1 MAERGPRRGSQV
13 AVLNGVAASVRRGV
27 TGLPALVRRHRLF
40 SAALALAVVP
50 RVIAMLG
57 YQPAILFKL
66 DTYDYLWDAAHLQP
80 NVVNPNGYS
89 VFLWLLKPA
98 HSLALVAGIQHVL
111 GLAAAVAVY
120 AIMRRFGA
128 PAWVGTLA
136 AITLLFDPATFLSE
150 QLIMADLLAMVLMIM
165 AFAVLLLRDQP
176 SVPRVAVAGLLLG
189 ASAVVRPTTLPL
201 IIFFGAY
208 LLLRRAGWRRV
219 LSVLA
224 GGVLP
229 LAVYL
234 SWFAAVHGSF
244 NFSNSNGLFLWSRTM
259 SFANCS
265 VIKPPADLVALCP
278 AEQPRQRAIG
288 VSAPRLLPKVYLWD
302 HNAWMWRDEPST
314 GVVPDVAAFTPANN
328 QRALRFAIKAIES
341 QPLSYAHVVAKD
353 VATPFISKDVFPFPG
368 PVQPRLTDMA
378 PVNRAYALAAVQA
391 YVGSTAGIG
400 PYLGHPLGTR
410 LAEPYAHLLRGYQK
424 FIFVPG
430 PLFALVV
437 ALGLAG
443 IVLPRRR
450 VGAAVLL
457 WTSAVVTV
465 VLPIAEHEYTYR
477 YVIPAVPLA
486 CMAAALAFTRRAQA
500 ESAGDE
506 ELAPELSG
514 SVSQP

>member
-1 MAERGPRRGSQV
+1 M
-13 AVLNGVAASVRRGV
+13 LRGV
-27 TGLPALVRRHRLF
+27 TTGPRAWVAGLPGLIMRHRLF
-40 SAALALAVVP
+40 SSALALAVVP

-89 VFLWLLKPA
+89 LFLWLLKPA

-111 GLAAAVAVY
+111 GLASAVAVY

-128 PAWVGTLA
+128 PPWVGTLA
-136 AITLLFDPATFLSE
+136 AVTLLFDPATFLSE
-150 QLIMADLLAMVLMIM
+150 QLIMADLPAMVLMIM

-176 SVPRVAVAGLLLG
+176 SVPRAVAAGLLVG
-189 ASAVVRPTTLPL
+189 ASAVVRPTALPL

-219 LSVLA
+219 VSVLA

-229 LAVYL
+229 VAAYL
-234 SWFAAVHGSF
+234 CWFAAVHGSF
-244 NFSNSNGLFLWSRTM
+244 NLSNSNGLFLWSRTM
-259 SFANCS
+259 SFANCA
-265 VIKPPADLVALCP
+265 VIKPPADLDALCP
-278 AEQPRQRAIG
+278 AEQPRQQAVG
-288 VSAPRLLPKVYLWD
+288 TTSARLLPKVYLWD
-302 HNAWMWRDEPST
+302 HNAWMWRDVPST

-328 QRALRFAIKAIES
+328 QRALRFAVTAIEA
-341 QPLSYAHVVAKD
+341 QPLGYADAVAKD
-353 VATPFISKDVFPFPG
+353 VATPFISRDVFPFPG
-368 PVQPRLTDMA
+368 PVQPRLRDLA

-410 LAEPYAHLLRGYQK
+410 LVEPYAHLLRGYQR
-424 FIFVPG
+424 FVFVPG

-450 VGAAVLL
+450 VRAAVLL
-457 WTSAVVTV
+457 WMSAVVTV

-486 CMAAALAFTRRAQA
+486 CMAAALAFTRRAK
-500 ESAGDE
+500 SGPAGDQ

>member
-1 MAERGPRRGSQV
+1 M
-13 AVLNGVAASVRRGV
+13 LRGV
-27 TGLPALVRRHRLF
+27 RTSLRGWAAGLPALILRHRLF
-40 SAALALAVVP
+40 SAALVLAAVP

-89 VFLWLLKPA
+89 LFLWLLKPA
-98 HSLALVAGIQHVL
+98 HSLALVAGVQHVL
-111 GLAAAVAVY
+111 GLASAVAVY
-120 AIMRRFGA
+120 AVMRRFGA
-128 PAWVGTLA
+128 PAWTGTLA
-136 AITLLFDPATFLSE
+136 AVTLLFDPATFLSE

-201 IIFFGAY
+201 IFFFGVY

-229 LAVYL
+229 VAAYL
-234 SWFAAVHGSF
+234 CWFAAAHGSF
-244 NFSNSNGLFLWSRTM
+244 NLSNSNGLFLWSRTM

-288 VSAPRLLPKVYLWD
+288 AAAPRLLPKVYLWD
-302 HNAWMWRDEPST
+302 HSAWLWRGEPST

-328 QRALRFAIKAIES
+328 QRALRFAVKAIEA
-341 QPLSYAHVVAKD
+341 QPLSYARAVAKD
-353 VATPFISKDVFPFPG
+353 VATPLISRDVFPFPG

-378 PVNRAYALAAVQA
+378 TVNRAYALAAVQA
-391 YVGSTAGIG
+391 YTGSTAGIG

-410 LAEPYAHLLRGYQK
+410 LVEPYAHLLRGYQK
-424 FIFVPG
+424 VIFVPG
-430 PLFALVV
+430 PLCALVV

-457 WTSAVVTV
+457 WVSAVVTI

-477 YVIPAVPLA
+477 YVIPSLPLA
-486 CMAAALAFTRRAQA
+486 CMAAALAWTRRPQA
-500 ESAGDE
+500 DPAGQP
-506 ELAPELSG
+506 ELAPELPQT
-514 SVSQP
+514 VSQP